1 MMTKPLPGTKPKD
14 QHYLLYKKKA
24 KSLFAELQLYRIRL
38 EAIKQIHF
46 EKSGIC
52 KQCQEPFPC
61 ATRTLSERWAS
72 D

>member
-1 MMTKPLPGTKPKD
+1 MSKPLPGTKPKD
-14 QHYLLYKKKA
+14 QHYSQYKYRA
-24 KSLFAELQLYRIRL
+24 KYLFAELTLHKARL
-38 EAIKQIHF
+38 DAIKQIHF